1 MCGVAVNQAVF
12 EFGVFVLV
20 ALGVQSCGGCD
31 DGDDDF
37 FGCLGGFGS
46 TVSVVVTWGCVAV
59 GGRCGASRWGDNGRL
74 VGALK
79 VVTAQI
85 SPPRSST
92 PKNTRVMIDDARYR
106 EGGSVSG

>member
-74 VGALK
+74 VGG
-79 VVTAQI
+79 I
-85 SPPRSST
+85 
-92 PKNTRVMIDDARYR
+92 
-106 EGGSVSG
+106 EGGDCPDQSAQEQHSEEHKGDD